1 MPHSVAS
8 PSSSAYGLRA
18 TRWAADALSWH
29 TGRRPA
35 SRLRSLFFFSSR
47 RRHTRWP
54 RDWSSDVCSSDLAF
68 GARWLSG
75 DGEGLY
81 VSVHAAYIAD
91 RTQLNAIDYY
101 AAERTVL
108 GLTLGGRLRFWEGA
122 FLDLG
127 AGPGIQF
134 RHEHSYYDAKAYE
147 RRFVRFGIVANMPLP
162 DLELALGYEF

>member
-1 MPHSVAS
+1 MHAVVAAGAFHVAVTAGLGAAHGLAG
-8 PSSSAYGLRA
+8 PQLELRFDHMCVYGGFGMLNFRYPEQGNS
-18 TRWAADALSWH
+18 ADADLS
-29 TGRRPA
+29 P
-35 SRLRSLFFFSSR
+35 
-47 RRHTRWP
+47 
-54 RDWSSDVCSSDLAF
+54 AF